1 MSRGAVVDR
10 IAEAVEGMNFE
21 IVGTNLPKEQEVKL
35 REAFAM

>member
-1 MSRGAVVDR
+1 
-10 IAEAVEGMNFE
+10 MNFE